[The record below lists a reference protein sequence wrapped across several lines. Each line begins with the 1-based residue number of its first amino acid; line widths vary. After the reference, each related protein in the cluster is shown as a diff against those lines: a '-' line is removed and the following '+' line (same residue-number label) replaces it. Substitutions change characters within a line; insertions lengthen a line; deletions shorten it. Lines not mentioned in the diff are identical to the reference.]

1 MTQSAPPVVH
11 SHFLRS
17 KIRFVALL
25 AGCGLLTLA
34 LGIVAIFDPSTHQF
48 FPPCVFHEV
57 TGLYCPGC
65 GSTRCLHSLLQGDIA
80 AALGYNPLAVLAM
93 PFLAVGLLLPTEKFR
108 KWAGYPATGWTVFFV
123 LLAFGLLRNLPAY
136 PFNLLAP

>member
-1 MTQSAPPVVH
+1 MAHIATGNLFSMP
-11 SHFLRS
+11 

-25 AGCGLLTLA
+25 AGCSLLALA

-48 FPPCVFHEV
+48 FPLCAFHEV

-65 GSTRCLHSLLQGDIA
+65 GSTRCLHSLLQGDMA

-93 PFLAVGLLLPTEKFR
+93 PVLAAGILLPTEKRR
-108 KWAGYPATGWTVFFV
+108 KWAYQPATGWTIFIVII
-123 LLAFGLLRNLPAY
+123 AFGLLRNLPAY
-136 PFNLLAP
+136 PFSLLAP